1 MVERDG
7 HRVRKIDMKTQLTS
21 TIAGTGQAGFSG
33 DGGPAASAELSQPH
47 SITFGPDG
55 DLFICDIANHRV
67 RKVDSAG
74 IISTFAGTGEQAADE
89 CADAETSGTCVRLR
103 VRLIAPG
110 SCPAT

>member
-1 MVERDG
+1 
-7 HRVRKIDMKTQLTS
+7 MKTQLVA

-74 IISTFAGTGEQAADE
+74 IISTFAGTGEQAATPDGGKFAE
-89 CADAETSGTCVRLR
+89 VSLQGPRAMEFDADGQLWLVLREGNQVRTR
-103 VRLIAPG
+103 R
-110 SCPAT
+110 